1 MDGEVLAV
9 SMQEAGRLIGVCK
22 RTITNLVN
30 ARQLASRKIG
40 RRRLIPMSA
49 IQSFLRHDH
58 ETKLVGDVRAEEW

>member
-1 MDGEVLAV
+1 MEGEVLAV

-30 ARQLASRKIG
+30 AKELPSRKIG

-58 ETKLVGDVRAEEW
+58 ATTVPSDLQAEA

>member
-1 MDGEVLAV
+1 MEGEVLAV

-30 ARQLASRKIG
+30 AKELPSRKIG
-40 RRRLIPMSA
+40 RRRLIPVSA

-58 ETKLVGDVRAEEW
+58 ATVLRGDPQVEA